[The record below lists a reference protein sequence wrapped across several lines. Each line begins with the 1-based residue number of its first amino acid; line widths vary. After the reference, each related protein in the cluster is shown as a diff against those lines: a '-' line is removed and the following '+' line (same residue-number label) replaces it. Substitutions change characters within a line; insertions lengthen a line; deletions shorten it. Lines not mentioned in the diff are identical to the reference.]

1 MLVCNTSRGDKL
13 AIVAL
18 VRTNDIA
25 HLDFRNR
32 ATARSSYGLAL
43 APGKGVFGCRRS
55 QIEREYVRSMTNHSR
70 KEENMRLTRKTISAF
85 AVAGF
90 LAIGGGLLM
99 TQNASA
105 RINAGAP
112 AKQSSTAHLISA
124 GGHGEVSVA
133 PDMATLTVGVQSK
146 GQDANEALARNA
158 TAQNAVIAA
167 VEAQG
172 VPASHIQTTNLSLY
186 FDSQGDNYIADH
198 ELTIRIDAVS
208 RVGAI
213 LDAAVG
219 AGANN
224 SWGVGFGLKDQS
236 AARSQALQAAV
247 KDARSRADA
256 MASGLGVSVT
266 GVASASEASYN
277 VQYPQPYAAAS
288 RAAAPGG
295 TPTPV
300 QPGELTI
307 TADVNVAFTF

>member
-1 MLVCNTSRGDKL
+1 
-13 AIVAL
+13 
-18 VRTNDIA
+18 
-25 HLDFRNR
+25 
-32 ATARSSYGLAL
+32 
-43 APGKGVFGCRRS
+43 
-55 QIEREYVRSMTNHSR
+55 MTNHSR

-90 LAIGGGLLM
+90 LAIGGGLVM

-112 AKQSSTAHLISA
+112 AKQSSTAHLISV

-133 PDMATLTVGVQSK
+133 PDMATLTIGVQSK

-236 AARSQALQAAV
+236 AARAQALQAAV

-295 TPTPV
+295 APTPV

-307 TADVNVAFTF
+307 TADVNVSFTF